1 MAGLTQLLTGAGKI
15 VGGLQQRK
23 FGRRE
28 AQRGE
33 AQYQDQL
40 AAFRRGDFDARVS
53 AEMAKGRTLATGL
66 AADATRRA
74 TDRAAAQQQQLLA
87 GAGRGDVRG
96 LAAAAGQARQLEMGA
111 QQAQQAGASAILGAQ
126 QQFGEYS
133 AGVQAQNESTRRQLE
148 AMELARGAA
157 RFDAGRLAQQ
167 EGAQTALEGATEAA
181 VGGVEFG
188 QQLAAEGF
196 KKTFTGGFGRLGM
209 RIGGPGGMQP
219 EAEKGDENGE
229 GDDETKKGK
238 LFGRS
243 FDKEA
248 TEEELTELQKLQ
260 ERLKQL
266 EAKGEINLGADRKS
280 DAASLLAVLSAPST
294 RFAEAAGQSRSANE
308 FMREGGYV
316 GEHGGKTEGE
326 FSHEENPIDM
336 INEDGEKV
344 GEVTGGELVF
354 NPEQTGVM
362 QELISRN
369 EPEMLMRYLRNL
381 LSQPQFK

>member
-1 MAGLTQLLTGAGKI
+1 MAGAGKI

-96 LAAAAGQARQLEMGA
+96 LAAAAGQARQLEMAA

-157 RFDAGRLAQQ
+157 RFDAGRLTQQ
-167 EGAQTALEGATEAA
+167 EGTQTALAGATEAA
-181 VGGVEFG
+181 AGGLEFG
-188 QQLAAEGF
+188 QQAAAEGF
-196 KKTFTGGFGRLGM
+196 GKAFTGGFGRLGM

-229 GDDETKKGK
+229 VENSESET
-238 LFGRS
+238 S
-243 FDKEA
+243 ED
-248 TEEELTELQKLQ
+248 TELKLLKS
-260 ERLKQL
+260 RLDSLEKR
-266 EAKGEINLGADRKS
+266 EAKAMPQTRSKKDIS
-280 DAASLLAVLSAPST
+280 SMLAILSAPSGT
-294 RFAEAAGQSRSANE
+294 FARNISDPADGNE

>member
-96 LAAAAGQARQLEMGA
+96 LAAAAGQARQLEMAA

-157 RFDAGRLAQQ
+157 RFDAGRLTQQ

-188 QQLAAEGF
+188 QQLAAQGF
-196 KKTFTGGFGRLGM
+196 KTALTGGFGRLGM

-229 GDDETKKGK
+229 VENSESET
-238 LFGRS
+238 S
-243 FDKEA
+243 ED
-248 TEEELTELQKLQ
+248 TELKLLKS
-260 ERLKQL
+260 RLDSLEKR
-266 EAKGEINLGADRKS
+266 EAKAMPQTRSKKDIS
-280 DAASLLAVLSAPST
+280 SMLAILSAPSGT
-294 RFAEAAGQSRSANE
+294 FARNISDPADGNE

-316 GEHGGKTEGE
+316 GEQGGKTEGE